1 MWICTIKQQ
10 SKMKPYMHVEKN
22 DLMKGAWGLERRT
35 TAFAVG
41 RLKCGKFALNS
52 FVRTHL
58 YFALPTPSIECSACL
73 CCPGRTR
80 FRHRGVCLCS
90 GMVQTATAVLYFNP
104 PIRLP
109 PDPSIH
115 HSLTQ
120 TTTPQLSSTSI
131 MHRSFSVLALLLVS
145 TVCQAQS
152 ESETSTLLR
161 RAQQVMQQAA
171 PTATD
176 PKKGPAPAA
185 APKTPAA
192 EPAPKATH
200 AVPAV
205 PAVPGATATA
215 AAAASAPVIPNC
227 QASFT
232 YAAAPTKL
240 PINFERIKSDEWFR
254 YQIASLRYV

>member
-1 MWICTIKQQ
+1 MVNLPPILSYPHTFTLPCQ
-10 SKMKPYMHVEKN
+10 Y
-22 DLMKGAWGLERRT
+22 RRSN
-35 TAFAVG
+35 VW
-41 RLKCGKFALNS
+41 LV
-52 FVRTHL
+52 FVVLSYAISPLWRV
-58 YFALPTPSIECSACL
+58 SV
-73 CCPGRTR
+73 
-80 FRHRGVCLCS
+80 FRHGRAWS
-90 GMVQTATAVLYFNP
+90 NTATAFLYFNP

-109 PDPSIH
+109 PCLHFHTPSDPSIH

-120 TTTPQLSSTSI
+120 TTTPQLSITSI
-131 MHRSFSVLALLLVS
+131 MHRAFSVLALLLVS
-145 TVCQAQS
+145 TVGQAQS

-161 RAQQVMQQAA
+161 RAQQDMQQAA

-176 PKKGPAPAA
+176 PKKAHAPAA
-185 APKTPAA
+185 APKTPTA
-192 EPAPKATH
+192 ESAPKATH

-240 PINFERIKSDEWFR
+240 PINFETIKSDEWFR